1 MKLLPRYATVCGLD
15 IGDQHLLEQF
25 YPLPDNISKY
35 ITLQGSS
42 GMAAKN
48 YAWWG
53 ETVALIKP
61 YLESIGISIIQL
73 GGEKDTPV
81 PGTINLLGKTNF
93 HQTNYIV
100 TRALAHMGNDSWI
113 SHRAGFLQKSL
124 TEVFGAT
131 SVENHSP
138 YVYDEKASTFIS
150 SHRNGKNP
158 SFQSQEPSP
167 SINLIPP
174 EQVAKAVLKN
184 LGLIDNITIKSL
196 FFGPA
201 YQQPVPFI
209 EFIPTTTELPK
220 ETPLV
225 PLHIRMDLDFQENN
239 LAQLLNAGI
248 KCVVITDRPI
258 NPQLLTQF
266 KSNILAFN
274 YEIIDSFQPSPQYIK
289 FVKAT
294 IPSNA
299 WFTKNIDEENLKRLR
314 LQYFDICFV
323 EKYSELTR
331 QQGLE
336 GIANFLNKKVL
347 DLDVNLGKMKV
358 KSNKFIVKEGKIFIS
373 QEHLNQ
379 NLSIPSYAEN
389 SGDVID
395 TQLFWKDLNNYYL
408 YEN

>member
-1 MKLLPRYATVCGLD
+1 MKLLELYSLASGLK

-25 YPLPDNISKY
+25 YPLPNNIDRY

-42 GMAAKN
+42 GMTAKN
-48 YAWWG
+48 YALWG
-53 ETVALIKP
+53 NVIELIKP
-61 YLESIGISIIQL
+61 HLDSVGISIIQI
-73 GGEKDTPV
+73 GGEKDAPIPSAV
-81 PGTINLLGKTNF
+81 HLLGKTNF
-93 HQTNYIV
+93 HQTNYILS
-100 TRALAHMGNDSWI
+100 RAKLHMGSDSWCQ
-113 SHRAGFLQKSL
+113 HRTGFLKIPTIVL
-124 TEVFGAT
+124 FGAT
-131 SVENHSP
+131 DPANHAAYS
-138 YVYDEKASTFIS
+138 YDEAKTSFLV
-150 SHRNGKNP
+150 SHRNGRLP
-158 SFQSQEPSP
+158 SFQSQEQNP

-184 LGLIDNITIKSL
+184 LGLIDNIQVRSL
-196 FFGPA
+196 FFGQL
-201 YQQPVPFI
+201 YQQPTPFI